1 MTHDLTSLKAACQA
15 RTAASDAEKIS
26 EGESFWLMGLP
37 VPAEAG
43 YISLSM
49 GQGHSVTVAEAS
61 ILEVGKEGEHFLVRV
76 QAGTAALVRSEAV
89 ITLRDG
95 PCQCSCSHTPAHSSG
110 QSAARSPAGT
120 VGGAGGGV
128 WNACN
133 FQCHWEW
140 RCGQSGR
147 YTVCIPV
154 PICTSDCVWV

>member
-26 EGESFWLMGLP
+26 EGESFWLMGHP
-37 VPAEAG
+37 VPADAG

-49 GQGHSVTVAEAS
+49 GQGHSVTVAEAA

-89 ITLRDG
+89 ITLRDS
-95 PCQCSCSHTPAHSSG
+95 PCGCAHTPGHAAAP
-110 QSAARSPAGT
+110 SAARPPAGT

-128 WNACN
+128 WNPCN
-133 FQCHWEW
+133 VQCHWEW
-140 RCGQSGR
+140 RCGHSGR